1 MSTAP
6 KIAPQHPFLNSEVI
20 LNFSNGVAETLQ
32 TMAGVSISFDK
43 GFVEKN
49 WKAKNDISVY
59 LDLKSPPYTGQIRF
73 HFNKVVLVT
82 LFEKMLGQTV
92 APDSNELLDCLGEI
106 SNMCY
111 GYSKAKLN
119 EKGFALQMSIPRPSA
134 TKDLPEVFSRHPH
147 IVIPF
152 KVLEEQCHIQ
162 IIMF

>member
-6 KIAPQHPFLNSEVI
+6 KIAEAHPFLNREVI

-32 TMAGVSISFDK
+32 TMAGFTISFEK

-73 HFNKVVLVT
+73 HFNKTVLVA

-92 APDSNELLDCLGEI
+92 DPNSNEILDCLGEI

-111 GYSKAKLN
+111 GYAKAKLN
-119 EKGFALQMSIPRPSA
+119 EKGFALQMTIPHPSA
-134 TKDLPEVFSRHPH
+134 TTDLPEVFSRHPH

-152 KVLEEQCHIQ
+152 KVLEQACQIQ
-162 IIMF
+162 IIIF